1 MLSARSRLRELAE
14 PDDNDDGL
22 LYADSP
28 GDVAAMEKS
37 RKERRRRKI
46 VRELFETEKAYLHH
60 LELIHKYFYFPLQF
74 NCILPEDVHA
84 LLFSNV
90 EQIKDVNRRLIELM
104 EQSTVG
110 QAFRHL
116 APFLKLYSMYA
127 NNHEQALTTLQ
138 EWLRKSQEFAEFIK
152 TAEARPEV
160 KGLKFN
166 ALLITPVQR
175 IPRYKLLLE
184 DLLQHTPI
192 DHHDYQQLKEATKE
206 VGDVAHHINEHIR
219 QHENFQKMLAI
230 QKCFDS
236 SAPKILQPGRIFL
249 KEGSLKKVSRKG
261 GKSFERMF
269 FLFNDVLLYGKPKLL
284 ESGGRSYTCCCVLP
298 IKHCKLERVFVTTT
312 KEAENSSGGGVF
324 KITCKEE
331 SLLLFS
337 DVSGVAQAWSDAIE
351 KAIRKANDDRQTL
364 RKPSSHK
371 IPLRG
376 RSLRKHRQQQKKTNP
391 GLTPV
396 RRKSVRRRDKKD
408 ECCSPQM
415 VEMRR
420 RIEPFRERIQ
430 SWYDNLPVACASP
443 PRSKPE
449 QLPEPADASVRLSVV
464 SDISEVSS
472 EVVSIA
478 PETSLQLSVISGESE
493 ECDKQPPSSSCADGS
508 ERSSVSEE
516 DSENFGSF
524 ACHTDVSNIAEDGFN
539 VEPANSFMGSTVT
552 SSTGVQIYYPKGS
565 ELALNVSTKSQS
577 SMRSKLKMY
586 LRRPFTRLQ
595 RARQEM
601 GRHCSPFTQRCS
613 THTGRATKRQK

>member
-1 MLSARSRLRELAE
+1 MLSARSRLKELAE
-14 PDDNDDGL
+14 PEDTEDGL

-46 VRELFETEKAYLHH
+46 IRELFETEKAYLHH
-60 LELIHKYFYFPLQF
+60 LELIHKYFYFPLRF
-74 NCILPEDVHA
+74 NCILPEDAHA
-84 LLFSNV
+84 MLFSNV
-90 EQIKDVNRRLIELM
+90 EQIKEVNRTLLELM

-110 QAFRHL
+110 QAFHHL
-116 APFLKLYSMYA
+116 GPFLKLYSMYA

-138 EWLRKSQEFAEFIK
+138 EWMQKSPEFAEFIR
-152 TAEARPEV
+152 TEEARPEV
-160 KGLKFN
+160 MGLKIN

-192 DHHDYQQLKEATKE
+192 DHHDYQQLKEATKQIA
-206 VGDVAHHINEHIR
+206 DIAMHINEHIR

-236 SAPKILQPGRIFL
+236 SAPKILQPGRVFL
-249 KEGSLKKVSRKG
+249 KEGPLKKVSRKG

-269 FLFNDVLLYGKPKLL
+269 FLFNDVLLYGKPRLL

-298 IKHCKLERVFVTTT
+298 IKHCKLERVFVTNT
-312 KEAENSSGGGVF
+312 KETDSCAGGVF

-331 SLLLFS
+331 SLLLYS
-337 DVSGVAQAWSDAIE
+337 DTAGVAQAWSETVE

-396 RRKSVRRRDKKD
+396 RRKSVRRKEKKE
-408 ECCSPQM
+408 ECCSPQI

-443 PRSKPE
+443 PRLRPDPPS
-449 QLPEPADASVRLSVV
+449 EPADASMRLSVV
-464 SDISEVSS
+464 SDISEAGS
-472 EVVSIA
+472 EAASIPPDTSVRLSVVS
-478 PETSLQLSVISGESE
+478 
-493 ECDKQPPSSSCADGS
+493 DGS
-508 ERSSVSEE
+508 EAADEGASASGSSQRSSASAE
-516 DSENFGSF
+516 DIENFDSF
-524 ACHTDVSNIAEDGFN
+524 VGHNDLFSVGCDSPHMD
-539 VEPANSFMGSTVT
+539 PANSSIGSTVT
-552 SSTGVQIYYPKGS
+552 TSTGVEVYYPRGS
-565 ELALNVSTKSQS
+565 QLALNVSTKSRS
-577 SMRSKLKMY
+577 SVRTKLKSY

-595 RARQEM
+595 RARQDVS
-601 GRHCSPFTQRCS
+601 RHCSPFTQRCS
-613 THTGRATKRQK
+613 TLGSTAHSRRK